1 LIGLAGWN
9 TGQVAGQV
17 SPEIHRLVQVVSLAM
32 TRIEIQRALE
42 LKSRE
47 NFERRYL
54 KPALAKGV
62 LEMTLPDKPNS
73 RLQKYRLTQA
83 GKKLLEESHADT
95 AAGN

>member
-1 LIGLAGWN
+1 
-9 TGQVAGQV
+9 
-17 SPEIHRLVQVVSLAM
+17 M

-47 NFERRYL
+47 NFERRCL
-54 KPALAKGV
+54 KPALAEGM

-83 GKKLLEESHADT
+83 GKKLLEEKNVST
-95 AAGN
+95 PPEINEAGRRC